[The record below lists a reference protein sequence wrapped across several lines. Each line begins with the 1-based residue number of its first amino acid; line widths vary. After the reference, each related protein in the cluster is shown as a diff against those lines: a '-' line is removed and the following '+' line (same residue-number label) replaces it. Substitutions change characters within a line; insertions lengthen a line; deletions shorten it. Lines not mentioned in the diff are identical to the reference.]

1 MIEIHLREHSTH
13 KAGYGFDKYFDLDN
27 YTSADE
33 IIQELME
40 HTKEMINENNLDIK
54 NFNLEEWLITDLEID
69 SDYLNCND
77 IGFDEHM
84 SIDKLL
90 KINEDLKE
98 DNYFNEDMDLITKLY
113 MGAFGGDI
121 EEALEKVNEG
131 GLSIIEFEEF
141 SLKNKY
147 QLLGEYFVEYSED
160 YGLDI
165 PESIKSY
172 IDYEKYGRDL
182 GMDFIVSTFK
192 NGKVYAIRNY

>member
-13 KAGYGFDKYFDLDN
+13 NAGYGFDKHFDLDN

-40 HTKEMINENNLDIK
+40 QTKNTIIENGLNVNDFLP
-54 NFNLEEWLITDLEID
+54 LEEWLITDLEID
-69 SDYLNCND
+69 SDYLNYND
-77 IGFDEHM
+77 VGFYEYM

-98 DNYFNEDMDLITKLY
+98 DNDLIIKLY
-113 MGAFGGDI
+113 MEAFGSDI

-131 GLSIIEFEEF
+131 DLNIIELEDLSF
-141 SLKNKY
+141 KNEN
-147 QLLGEYFVEYSED
+147 QLLGEYFVDNAAD

-165 PESIKSY
+165 PDHLIPY
-172 IDYEKYGRDL
+172 IDTEKYGRDL
-182 GMDFIVSTFK
+182 GMDYTVHTFK
-192 NGKVYAIRNY
+192 NGESYAIRND

>member
-98 DNYFNEDMDLITKLY
+98 DNDLIIKLY
-113 MGAFGGDI
+113 MEAFGSDI

-131 GLSIIEFEEF
+131 DLNIIELEDLSF
-141 SLKNKY
+141 KNEN
-147 QLLGEYFVEYSED
+147 QLLGEYFVDNAAD

-165 PESIKSY
+165 PDHLIPY
-172 IDYEKYGRDL
+172 IDTEKYGRDL